1 MPTCRPV
8 HPFSVLHLD
17 VSIGRLFL
25 AAPLLLLNQSRV
37 WTTRTGTS
45 RLRRC
50 RWLRRRATRLRS
62 GLRLRRRRWRRML
75 LVVVVPS
82 ARRGRDRDHQPQR
95 VVLLRAICRRH
106 HHRNRSRR
114 AITRWRLRR
123 IALRRRRRRR
133 ITLRRRRGCCIHRRW
148 RRHRNRRCRHWR
160 HRWRGS
166 PRYCRHIVSALRA
179 EMLVFFHVRA
189 TLAAKC
195 RHTLSPLNTVLYFLR
210 PVRRPPPAQLSDGAC
225 RPLLSFARCATNSA
239 NFAVSTRSLRGCHA
253 HNAAL
258 HLRHGLL
265 DRPHRKCWER

>member
-1 MPTCRPV
+1 MATCD
-8 HPFSVLHLD
+8 PFTHFPFCTWTYHWPAASWLLHCCCWIRAAFGPPGPGPPGCAG
-17 VSIGRLFL
+17 VAGCGGAPPGCGRVC
-25 AAPLLLLNQSRV
+25 AC
-37 WTTRTGTS
+37 G
-45 RLRRC
+45 
-50 RWLRRRATRLRS
+50 
-62 GLRLRRRRWRRML
+62 RRRWRWML

-133 ITLRRRRGCCIHRRW
+133 IALRRRRGRCIHRRW
-148 RRHRNRRCRHWR
+148 RRHWNRRCRHWR

-166 PRYCRHIVSALRA
+166 RRYCRHDRFRTSGRNAHFLPRA
-179 EMLVFFHVRA
+179 
-189 TLAAKC
+189 
-195 RHTLSPLNTVLYFLR
+195 RHTCCKMLPYSLSLEYRSLFPASC
-210 PVRRPPPAQLSDGAC
+210 PPSATCSARDGTC

-239 NFAVSTRSLRGCHA
+239 NFAVSTRSLRRCHA